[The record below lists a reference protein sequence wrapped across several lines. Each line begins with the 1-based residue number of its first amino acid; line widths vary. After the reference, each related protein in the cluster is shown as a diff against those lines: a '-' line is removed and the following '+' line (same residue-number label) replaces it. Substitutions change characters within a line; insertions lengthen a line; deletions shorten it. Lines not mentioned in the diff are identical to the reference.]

1 METSFVILI
10 ICLTPIVIAISVW
23 AHWAWQSPEDYKQK
37 IIKQL
42 DENGYQLVDISVPGI
57 FKTCPFP
64 KFQISFGP
72 QTKIMGVSGEK
83 ICYRIVKYK
92 NQNGVIK
99 QSWIR
104 INVTALVVVRIKWI
118 PEL

>member
-1 METSFVILI
+1 METSYFILI
-10 ICLTPIVIAISVW
+10 ICLIPIVLGIFVW
-23 AHWAWQSPEDYKQK
+23 ADWALQSPEDYKEK

-42 DENGYQLVDISVPGI
+42 DENGYQLVDILVPGI
-57 FKTCPFP
+57 FKTGPFP

-72 QTKIMGVSGEK
+72 QTNIMGIRGEK
-83 ICYRIVKYK
+83 TRYRIVKYK

-99 QSWIR
+99 ESWIR
-104 INVTALVVVRIKWI
+104 INVSAFVVVRIKWI